1 MKVAKPDWKR
11 EILKVTKI
19 FKLGLG
25 SAWVA
30 AEKLNQ
36 KGKLNRTIKK
46 SNQDWDEWRREYS
59 KMTNNS
65 GRIVKSPMKR
75 NCPKYQLSDATFSLS
90 KAFLEYSRPSW

>member
-11 EILKVTKI
+11 EVLKVMKI

-36 KGKLNRTIKK
+36 KGRLNRTIKK
-46 SNQDWDEWRREYS
+46 SNQDWDEWRREHL
-59 KMTNNS
+59 KMTKQLRENS
-65 GRIVKSPMKR
+65 EEPHEKE
-75 NCPKYQLSDATFSLS
+75 LS
-90 KAFLEYSRPSW
+90 